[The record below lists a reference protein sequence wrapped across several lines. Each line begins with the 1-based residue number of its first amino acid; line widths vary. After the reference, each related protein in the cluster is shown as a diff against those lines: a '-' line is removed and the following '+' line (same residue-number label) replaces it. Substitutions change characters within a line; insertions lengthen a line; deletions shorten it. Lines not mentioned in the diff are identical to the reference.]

1 VFLSFTFQKG
11 MKVIMDKIHNHVGTH
26 HWFIKDLPTSDWVH
40 DQGKVGNTNY
50 RTDTLMDPYASKSD
64 LNATVKGWFVD
75 SKQVLMLEHSI
86 QFPTDRL

>member
-1 VFLSFTFQKG
+1 MAVDGEGVRLKRVVSTEYPNYLFVYLDITEEAEPGNFELHFS
-11 MKVIMDKIHNHVGTH
+11 I
-26 HWFIKDLPTSDWVH
+26 
-40 DQGKVGNTNY
+40 GNTNY